1 MVESS
6 TLLAVDSHVHL
17 YDWANLSHMLDS
29 SLAHFN
35 RLFADKTGYEHHY
48 GMLVL
53 TEPKARNT
61 FTRLYDE
68 AANSDGG
75 YTING
80 DWTVTGTA
88 EELSVKA
95 HHTSGKAV
103 FLVSGQQIITG
114 ENLELLS
121 LVSKQDVQD
130 GLSLADTI
138 KAARSIGGYP
148 VVPWGV
154 GKWLSARGKVVSD
167 LITGAASD
175 TSFSLADNGG
185 RPSIWSSIP
194 QFKLAAEHGITILYG
209 SDPLPV
215 SETRRTAGSCG
226 NVFTTNVDTEK
237 PGESLLQLLTDSNCS
252 PAGYGSCESFIN
264 FLKDQIALRRK

>member
-1 MVESS
+1 MVDSS

-29 SLAHFN
+29 SLTHFTG
-35 RLFADKTGYEHHY
+35 LFAAKPGYEHQY

-53 TEPKARNT
+53 TEPRARNT
-61 FTRLYDE
+61 FSRLYDE
-68 AANSDGG
+68 AVKDANGFTVDANW
-75 YTING
+75 TI
-80 DWTVTGTA
+80 TPTG
-88 EELSVKA
+88 EELSLKA
-95 HHTSGKAV
+95 EHATGKTV
-103 FLVSGQQIITG
+103 FLVSGQQIITA
-114 ENLELLS
+114 ENLEVLS
-121 LVSKQDVQD
+121 LVSKQEVED

-138 KAARSIGGYP
+138 NSTVSIGGYP

-167 LITGAASD
+167 VIGGSGSGS
-175 TSFSLADNGG
+175 SFSIADNGG

-194 QFKLAAEHGITILYG
+194 QFKLAAEHGITLLHG

-226 NVFTTNVDTEK
+226 DIFTTSIDPEK
-237 PGESLLQLLTDSNCS
+237 PGESLLKLLADSNCS

-264 FLKDQIALRRK
+264 FIKDQIALRRK